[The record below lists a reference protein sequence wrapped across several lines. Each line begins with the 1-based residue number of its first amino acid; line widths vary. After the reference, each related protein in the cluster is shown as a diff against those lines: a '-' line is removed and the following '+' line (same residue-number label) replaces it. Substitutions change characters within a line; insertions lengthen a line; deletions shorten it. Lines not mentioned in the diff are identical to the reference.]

1 MPADGLKVFL
11 KINISDKLAEIPKNL
26 YVNKNTWNAIR
37 GLRMFFQIY
46 RQSRDG
52 ILLGLVFFI
61 LSTPLF
67 ADLHEKEGTEQKL
80 AKTIFPKAKKFV
92 QRTPVLASDQIASIE
107 KELGVRLRSED
118 QKPVFYIPISD
129 KMKPM
134 GLVLFADA
142 KGPLGVIKGAIGLD
156 MRGKVVKVEIYEHKE
171 SDAIAADGFLNQF
184 IGMGID
190 NAFKVG
196 EDVEAADGHEDAS
209 NAVALIPKKTL
220 IMSYALYRK
229 QEPKASEA
237 RHHDDR
243 DRVTSE
249 DTEKAPQP
257 DIPEEELPE
266 AEDLKALMAL
276 MIDDYFVVVDYFDEK
291 ESKEK
296 AIQAARRL
304 AKYAKS
310 ISNFEPPKNADQTE
324 EYVYLQDRFSETLL
338 KFAEALEEEGI
349 SDATRQQWDTIVTLV
364 DQAHLRFSQEEI
376 DLDTY

>member
-1 MPADGLKVFL
+1 
-11 KINISDKLAEIPKNL
+11 
-26 YVNKNTWNAIR
+26 
-37 GLRMFFQIY
+37 MFFQIY

-61 LSTPLF
+61 LSTPLL

-80 AKTIFPKAKKFV
+80 AETIFPKAKKFV
-92 QRTPVLASDQIASIE
+92 QRTSILASDQIASIE

-118 QKPVFYIPISD
+118 KKPVFYIPISD
-129 KMKPM
+129 KKKPM
-134 GLVLFADA
+134 GLVLFAA
-142 KGPLGVIKGAIGLD
+142 AIGPLGVVRGAVGLD

-196 EDVEAADGHEDAS
+196 ADVEVAEGHEDAS

-220 IMSYALYRK
+220 IMSYTLYRK
-229 QEPKASEA
+229 QEPKSSEA

-249 DTEKAPQP
+249 DTEKAPEP

-291 ESKEK
+291 ENKEK

-304 AKYAKS
+304 AKYGKS
-310 ISNFEPPKNADQTE
+310 ISDFEPPKNADQTE

-338 KFAEALEEEGI
+338 KFAEALEKEGI
-349 SDATRQQWDTIVTLV
+349 SDATREQWDTIVTLV